1 MEEVSEFTKRFKAL
15 MKEKQKETTNQAVS
29 ASSLDVES
37 EEEKEEKEEE
47 DEIKEEEAMNE
58 EEDLYEQP
66 DLGKG
71 LSGVLNLL
79 RSQKSEDLE
88 EEAYGRRNDRVIRD
102 NESKGINKGRG

>member
-1 MEEVSEFTKRFKAL
+1 
-15 MKEKQKETTNQAVS
+15 
-29 ASSLDVES
+29 
-37 EEEKEEKEEE
+37 
-47 DEIKEEEAMNE
+47 MNE

-102 NESKGINKGRG
+102 NESKDGFVLEYRDKNGRLLSTKEAFRQFSYQFHGKSPGKKNKGKKNLNYIKSMAAKGLH